1 MGGGALTRDR
11 HGTCGGH
18 YQEIDM
24 ANVGG
29 GGGALTR
36 DRHGTCGGH

>member
-1 MGGGALTRDR
+1 MAHGVRDNICGGGALTRDR

-18 YQEIDM
+18 YQEINM

-29 GGGALTR
+29 G
-36 DRHGTCGGH
+36 H